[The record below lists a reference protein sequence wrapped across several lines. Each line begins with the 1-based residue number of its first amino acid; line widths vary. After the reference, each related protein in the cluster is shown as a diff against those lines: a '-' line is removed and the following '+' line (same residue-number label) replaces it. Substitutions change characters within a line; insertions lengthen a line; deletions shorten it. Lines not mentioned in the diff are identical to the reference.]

1 MPSNASRGRKVKSEV
16 RPAWRRFL
24 ERLGPYQSLG
34 LLLLPVGLVE
44 PLKLVA
50 VAVAGTGHW
59 MIGTAVMVA
68 AYAGSLLVVERL
80 FKILKPKLL
89 TLNWFACLWTR
100 FLDLRHWATRS
111 LGARSTRSSDNAL
124 RPASARQEKR

>member
-1 MPSNASRGRKVKSEV
+1 MPSNTSAGRKANSEV
-16 RPAWRRFL
+16 RPIWRRFL
-24 ERLGPYQSLG
+24 ESLGPYQSLA

-59 MIGTAVMVA
+59 MVGTAMMIA

-80 FKILKPKLL
+80 FKVLKPKLL
-89 TLNWFACLWTR
+89 TLSWFAWLWARYLT
-100 FLDLRHWATRS
+100 LRHWAARL
-111 LGARSTRSSDNAL
+111 LGARSTRSPDPAL